1 LPAILRAAEFERRR
15 EMSIKGRC
23 VVAGTMEVD
32 GDQMDGL
39 FIEVPMA
46 VLRNSKNLIYC
57 DVEVRA
63 AEDQGTPAVQTGNT
77 QSKPCSTC
85 HGVVDPISGDVEH
98 TLDCFD

>member
-1 LPAILRAAEFERRR
+1 
-15 EMSIKGRC
+15 MCIKGRC

-46 VLRNSKNLIYC
+46 ILRNSKNLIYR

-63 AEDQGTPAVQTGNT
+63 AEELGAVPVQPPTR
-77 QSKPCSTC
+77 
-85 HGVVDPISGDVEH
+85 
-98 TLDCFD
+98 

>member
-1 LPAILRAAEFERRR
+1 
-15 EMSIKGRC
+15 MCIKGRC

-46 VLRNSKNLIYC
+46 ILRNSKNLVYC

-63 AEDQGTPAVQTGNT
+63 AEDQGTPEVQTGNT
-77 QSKPCSTC
+77 IK
-85 HGVVDPISGDVEH
+85 G
-98 TLDCFD
+98 

>member
-1 LPAILRAAEFERRR
+1 
-15 EMSIKGRC
+15 MCIKGRC

-46 VLRNSKNLIYC
+46 ILRNSKNLIYR

-63 AEDQGTPAVQTGNT
+63 AEELGAVPVQPPTAKGCDKET
-77 QSKPCSTC
+77 AT
-85 HGVVDPISGDVEH
+85 V
-98 TLDCFD
+98 